1 MADNCSCP
9 DVSVQVPSVEI
20 DIPIIFEEPQSDM
33 PFIKLNQKFPGIVS
47 LFMFDKGFAKH
58 LSGMAQEIMR
68 RPSSL
73 STGERELIAAYVS
86 RINECQFCYRSHKAC
101 AEELIDPKLVD
112 DIVERGD
119 YDSKLL
125 TPKMLHLLMLSNCIQ
140 AGPSDHSGRWG
151 MRQMHIERAR
161 DVGAT
166 DQEIHDTVA
175 IAAFFSLCNR
185 YVDGLGTTFVPG
197 EEVEGGIGL
206 AKYGY
211 LMTIRRFFG
220 QIVPVIFRDWMKD
233 IYASD

>member
-1 MADNCSCP
+1 
-9 DVSVQVPSVEI
+9 
-20 DIPIIFEEPQSDM
+20 M
-33 PFIKLNQKFPGIVS
+33 PFINLDTRYPGIVS
-47 LFMFDKGFAKH
+47 LFMFDKGFAKA
-58 LSGMAQEIMR
+58 LTNMGQEIMR
-68 RPSSL
+68 RPSTL

-86 RINECQFCYRSHKAC
+86 RLNECQFCYRSHKAC

-125 TPKMLHLLMLSNCIQ
+125 TPKMLHLILLANCIQ

-151 MRQMHIERAR
+151 NRYVHIERAK
-161 DVGAT
+161 DKGAT

-185 YVDGLGTTFVPG
+185 YVDGLGTTYVPG
-197 EEVEGGIGL
+197 EEVEGGKGL

-211 LMTIRRFFG
+211 LMSLRRLFGDILPKMIRG
-220 QIVPVIFRDWMKD
+220 WVKD
-233 IYASD
+233 AHAA

>member
-1 MADNCSCP
+1 
-9 DVSVQVPSVEI
+9 
-20 DIPIIFEEPQSDM
+20 M
-33 PFIKLNQKFPGIVS
+33 PFIKLDQKYPGIVS

-68 RPSSL
+68 RPSTL
-73 STGERELIAAYVS
+73 SVGERELIAAYVS

-101 AEELIDPKLVD
+101 AEEFLDPKLVD

-119 YDSKLL
+119 YDSSLL
-125 TPKMLHLLMLSNCIQ
+125 SKKMLSLLFLANCIQ
-140 AGPSDHSGRWG
+140 AGPADHSGRWS
-151 MRQMHIERAR
+151 MRYMHIERAK
-161 DVGAT
+161 DHGAT

-197 EEVEGGIGL
+197 EETEGGRGL

-220 QIVPVIFRDWMKD
+220 DILPKMIRGWMQE
-233 IYASD
+233 ANGG